1 VTLIKLKE
9 ISTKIGSGATPKGGK
24 EAYKSKGISLI
35 RSMNV
40 YDSQFKEKDLA
51 FIDDSQAKKLSNVVV
66 EPLDILLNIT
76 GASVARCCLVPEKIL
91 PARVNQHV
99 AIIRIDKN
107 VADPRF
113 IYMCMISPKYKSKL
127 LSLAQG
133 GATREALTKIT
144 IEEFELELPQIIT
157 QTFIADSYLGYDNL
171 IENNNRRIAILED
184 MAQSLYREWFVN
196 FRYPGHADAVDKD
209 GNQKLIDSPLGQIPE
224 GWNVDE
230 LKPFCSKIG
239 SGATPRGGKGAYQK
253 EGVPLIRS
261 MNIYDSTLIT
271 KNLAFIDD
279 VQAARLKNVVVEPD
293 DVLLN
298 ITGASVAR
306 CSIVPSAFTP
316 ARVNQHVAII
326 RLETN
331 QLSAEYLMYTLI
343 SANGK
348 ARLLSTAQGGATREA
363 LTKTDIEKFKI
374 VIPPPNIIKKFNALV
389 KNTVKQKEI
398 LFLKNENL
406 KKQRDMLL
414 PKLISGQIELKD

>member
-51 FIDDSQAKKLSNVVV
+51 FIDNSQAKKLSNVVV

-107 VADPRF
+107 LADPRF
-113 IYMCMISPKYKSKL
+113 IYMCMISQKYKSKL

-144 IEEFELELPQIIT
+144 IEEFELELPQSIT
-157 QTFIADSYLGYDNL
+157 QTFIADSYLAYDNL

-196 FRYPGHADAVDKD
+196 FRYPGHADAADKY
-209 GNQKLIDSPLGQIPE
+209 GNQKLIDSPLGKIPE
-224 GWNVDE
+224 GWEVKVFSESFDFWNGKKCAKSEQGEFDLYGANGIVGKSEDWKYE
-230 LKPFCSKIG
+230 NAVIIG
-239 SGATPRGGKGAYQK
+239 RVGAYCGAVEYCFDRFLGSENTINSKCKTDTNISYLFLLLEHFNLNKYAGGSAQPLLTQTTLK
-253 EGVPLIRS
+253 QLKYIAPPEELINKFAKITHKFYEGVV
-261 MNIYDSTLIT
+261 
-271 KNLAFIDD
+271 NL
-279 VQAARLKNVVVEPD
+279 
-293 DVLLN
+293 
-298 ITGASVAR
+298 
-306 CSIVPSAFTP
+306 
-316 ARVNQHVAII
+316 
-326 RLETN
+326 
-331 QLSAEYLMYTLI
+331 
-343 SANGK
+343 
-348 ARLLSTAQGGATREA
+348 
-363 LTKTDIEKFKI
+363 
-374 VIPPPNIIKKFNALV
+374 KKR
-389 KNTVKQKEI
+389 
-398 LFLKNENL
+398 NENL
-406 KKQRDMLL
+406 KQQRDMLL
-414 PKLISGQIELKD
+414 PKLISGTIEL